1 MTQITGWNEDD
12 GVVEGS
18 IYICEDYA
26 KLLYGG
32 DSENTDLNFPN
43 TYYDEYGINL
53 LQTKRVKLMIES
65 EDGEQ
70 EFDELETVEIPQEVI
85 PSRFFLTAE

>member
-1 MTQITGWNEDD
+1 MMCGH
-12 GVVEGS
+12 GVWSWCVVMMCGHGVWSYFVVLVCGRGVWSWCVFVE
-18 IYICEDYA
+18 CA
-26 KLLYGG
+26 
-32 DSENTDLNFPN
+32 N
-43 TYYDEYGINL
+43 YDEYGINL